1 MAIDGSRSKPR
12 TWPVVLCAAI
22 LILIAVNVSCGRA
35 SEPGKHA
42 AVAAAFR
49 FGERVGWFHGPCV
62 AISNPHLARGT
73 PVTLVIMGEPQ
84 KVQPARIQEQT
95 ASTKTCQAL
104 MEGRDT
110 IDAKRAMSFYTLEAG
125 SAGPTDMGIAIV
137 APPMNPRI
145 VNGLARVDLDQDGH
159 NEVFSSC
166 ATSEGIKF
174 AVWTEKA
181 YQGEPRWSG
190 YYHLDYDQKPTCP

>member
-1 MAIDGSRSKPR
+1 M
-12 TWPVVLCAAI
+12 
-22 LILIAVNVSCGRA
+22 
-35 SEPGKHA
+35 
-42 AVAAAFR
+42 
-49 FGERVGWFHGPCV
+49 
-62 AISNPHLARGT
+62 
-73 PVTLVIMGEPQ
+73 TLVIMGEPQ

-181 YQGEPRWSG
+181 Y
-190 YYHLDYDQKPTCP
+190 